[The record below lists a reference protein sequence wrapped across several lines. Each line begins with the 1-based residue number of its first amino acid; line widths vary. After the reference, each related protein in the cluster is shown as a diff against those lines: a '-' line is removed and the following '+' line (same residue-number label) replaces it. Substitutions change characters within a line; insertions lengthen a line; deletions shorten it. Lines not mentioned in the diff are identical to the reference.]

1 MRHHAGERLVD
12 ARRDRKGARERDN
25 LLNEAE
31 IEGLSVSQILEVTLT
46 RTPGNINKSRMPG
59 AYDGARAS
67 RNFLTINARPPT
79 VIRTPRNFGR

>member
-31 IEGLSVSQILEVTLT
+31 IEGKFLARDLESDKDLARLRQGFWRVRRNDAARRLLVG
-46 RTPGNINKSRMPG
+46 RAGAPGER
-59 AYDGARAS
+59 
-67 RNFLTINARPPT
+67 
-79 VIRTPRNFGR
+79 FGKKRLDV